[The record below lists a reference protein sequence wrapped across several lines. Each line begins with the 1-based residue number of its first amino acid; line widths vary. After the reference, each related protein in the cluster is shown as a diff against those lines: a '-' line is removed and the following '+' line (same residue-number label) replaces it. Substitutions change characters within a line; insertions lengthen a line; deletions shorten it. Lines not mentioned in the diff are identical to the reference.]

1 MKQSKRSIEIV
12 INVYGGQVS
21 NIGNQVQVQENS
33 LTTNNLGQQNIQQNE
48 ASATAS
54 NPAEE
59 ASDET
64 SFPANSKQPA
74 SSCQEEGGALAAT
87 PKRRGGKVRKLFKSG
102 DFARKE
108 KERLLSFLSQH
119 HLGGRFLS
127 CERGDRLI
135 EVVVC
140 FVVAWRERKLLAYD
154 DPSGGSIFRF
164 LTDDCNLK
172 TRVELRSF
180 ANKIK
185 LFLAEKVYK
194 PTTMQQVRLC
204 F

>member
-1 MKQSKRSIEIV
+1 MKQSKTSVEIV
-12 INVYGGQVS
+12 INVYGGNVS

-48 ASATAS
+48 ASATALS
-54 NPAEE
+54 PAEE

-64 SFPANSKQPA
+64 S
-74 SSCQEEGGALAAT
+74 CQADGKETAT

-119 HLGGRFLS
+119 HLGGRFLC

-164 LTDDCNLK
+164 LTKDCNLK

-185 LFLAEKVYK
+185 QFLAEKIYK